1 MKKLYLRTSD
11 VAKVLGI
18 SRRTAENMMI
28 MFERYGWTIRLR
40 PDVESSARLVNVRK
54 LAGFL
59 VEQDGGRVEDRV
71 REIYE
76 CIGGN

>member
-1 MKKLYLRTSD
+1 MKLYLKTSD

-18 SRRTAENMMI
+18 SRRTAENMMV
-28 MFERYGWTIRLR
+28 MFEMHGWMIKLR
-40 PDVESSARLVNVRK
+40 PDAESSARLVHVRK

-59 VEQDGGRVEDRV
+59 VEQDGGLVEDRV
-71 REIYE
+71 DEIYA